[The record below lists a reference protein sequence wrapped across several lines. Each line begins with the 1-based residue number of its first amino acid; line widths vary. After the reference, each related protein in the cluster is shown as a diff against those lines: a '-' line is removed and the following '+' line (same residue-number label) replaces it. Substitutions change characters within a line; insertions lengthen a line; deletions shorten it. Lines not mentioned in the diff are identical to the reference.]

1 MNTRN
6 SKKKK
11 YYKGGYG
18 GGKNIKSDGGGG
30 GFGGGGFGGG
40 GGLGSGGGGG
50 LGSGGGGGMGRGG
63 GGGLGRGGGG
73 GGRGFGGGNYNQGY
87 FNGYLDGYNECI
99 NNINNI
105 PLMNSGI
112 IGNSEGG
119 KYDQYG
125 QKMDLN
131 DYKVE
136 GKEDEFLMVNI
147 ETIEDLIQLG
157 KDYGTKYP
165 KNKKY
170 NINLQIIADLVE
182 PLTNLNLLIGLKPI
196 KKQLVELILYFTLQL
211 DDKNNDLLHTVIEG
225 TPGTGKTEL
234 AEALSKV
241 YLKMGILKSNI
252 FRKVRINDLK
262 GEYLGHS
269 AAKTQEVL
277 ESCLGGVLFIDE
289 AYSLGNA
296 EGKNSKDVYS
306 KEIIDLINQWLT
318 EHKNDFICIIAGY
331 ANDLK
336 SSFFSF
342 NDGLERRFPIRF
354 SISGY
359 DSAELKEIFIKIV
372 HENKW
377 KINDDA
383 ITTQFIEEYKEY
395 FKFNGGDMEIL
406 FTKCKIA
413 HCKNLLR
420 IKDKSKKVIDKK
432 DIEDGFA
439 LFLENPQFA
448 NRKTKKRRL
457 SLSYVLIKALQ

>member
-1 MNTRN
+1 MDRRN

-11 YYKGGYG
+11 YYKSGGGYG
-18 GGKNIKSDGGGG
+18 GKNKEVNNHGYGYGVG
-30 GFGGGGFGGG
+30 E
-40 GGLGSGGGGG
+40 
-50 LGSGGGGGMGRGG
+50 
-63 GGGLGRGGGG
+63 
-73 GGRGFGGGNYNQGY
+73 GGNYYNQGY
-87 FNGYLDGYNECI
+87 FSGYLDGYHECL

-105 PLMNSGI
+105 PLINSHPYEKD
-112 IGNSEGG
+112 N
-119 KYDQYG
+119 YDQYG
-125 QKMDLN
+125 QKIEHGGGKGGDGG
-131 DYKVE
+131 KGE
-136 GKEDEFLMVNI
+136 GEEEFLMVNI

-165 KNKKY
+165 KDKKY

-182 PLTNLNLLIGLKPI
+182 PLTNLNLLVGLKPI

-241 YLKMGILKSNI
+241 YLKMGVVKNNI

-269 AAKTQEVL
+269 AAKTHEVL

-289 AYSLGNA
+289 
-296 EGKNSKDVYS
+296 
-306 KEIIDLINQWLT
+306 
-318 EHKNDFICIIAGY
+318 
-331 ANDLK
+331 
-336 SSFFSF
+336 
-342 NDGLERRFPIRF
+342 RFPIRF

-359 DSAELKEIFIKIV
+359 DSTELKEIFIKIV

-383 ITTQFIEEYKEY
+383 ITTEFIEQYKEY

-432 DIEDGFA
+432 DVEDSIT
-439 LFLENPQFA
+439 LFMENPQFA
-448 NRKTKKRRL
+448 DRKTKKEVYPYHMYL
-457 SLSYVLIKALQ
+457 

>member
-11 YYKGGYG
+11 YYKGGYS
-18 GGKNIKSDGGGG
+18 GGKNDKNSGEQGGGYG
-30 GFGGGGFGGG
+30 GYGG
-40 GGLGSGGGGG
+40 GSGGGY
-50 LGSGGGGGMGRGG
+50 GGGYGGEQV
-63 GGGLGRGGGG
+63 GGGG
-73 GGRGFGGGNYNQGY
+73 GGGGGGSGGGYNQGY
-87 FNGYLDGYNECI
+87 FNGYLDGYHECL
-99 NNINNI
+99 NNINNT
-105 PLMNSGI
+105 PLMKSGI
-112 IGNSEGG
+112 IGNSEKN

-125 QKMDLN
+125 QKIEPN
-131 DYKVE
+131 NYSVE
-136 GKEDEFLMVNI
+136 SKEEEFLMVNI

-211 DDKNNDLLHTVIEG
+211 DNKNNDLLHTVIEG

-241 YLKMGILKSNI
+241 YLKMGILSTNT

-331 ANDLK
+331 ADDLK

-359 DSAELKEIFIKIV
+359 DSTELKEIFIKIV

-383 ITTQFIEEYKEY
+383 ITTDYIEEYKEY

-420 IKDKSKKVIDKK
+420 IKDKVKKVIDKK
-432 DIEDGFA
+432 DIEDGVA
-439 LFLENPQFA
+439 LFMENPQFA
-448 NRKTKKRRL
+448 NRKTKKE
-457 SLSYVLIKALQ
+457 SYPYNMYL

>member
-1 MNTRN
+1 MDNHN

-11 YYKGGYG
+11 YYRGGYKGSSRASG
-18 GGKNIKSDGGGG
+18 GNSYNGV
-30 GFGGGGFGGG
+30 
-40 GGLGSGGGGG
+40 SGGGGG
-50 LGSGGGGGMGRGG
+50 GSSYGGGVGG
-63 GGGLGRGGGG
+63 GV
-73 GGRGFGGGNYNQGY
+73 YNQGY
-87 FNGYLDGYNECI
+87 VDGYLDGYHECL

-105 PLMNSGI
+105 SLVNTSIMKN
-112 IGNSEGG
+112 NKDENEN
-119 KYDQYG
+119 YDQYG
-125 QKMDLN
+125 QKI
-131 DYKVE
+131 E
-136 GKEDEFLMVNI
+136 PRSGSGSGGGCSEEFLMVNI

-165 KNKKY
+165 KDKKY
-170 NINLQIIADLVE
+170 NINLQIIADLIE

-241 YLKMGILKSNI
+241 YLKMGVVKNNV

-262 GEYLGHS
+262 GEYLGQS

-359 DSAELKEIFIKIV
+359 DSSELKEIFIKIV

-377 KINDDA
+377 KISDDA
-383 ITTQFIEEYKEY
+383 ITTEFIEQYKEY

-432 DIEDGFA
+432 DVEDSIT

-448 NRKTKKRRL
+448 DRKTKKEVYPYHMYL
-457 SLSYVLIKALQ
+457 

>member
-1 MNTRN
+1 MNTHN

-18 GGKNIKSDGGGG
+18 GEKNVKSSGGGSGGYGSGGYGGYGGGG
-30 GFGGGGFGGG
+30 GSFGGG
-40 GGLGSGGGGG
+40 GGYGGGGY
-50 LGSGGGGGMGRGG
+50 GGGDG
-63 GGGLGRGGGG
+63 
-73 GGRGFGGGNYNQGY
+73 GFGGGNYNQGY
-87 FNGYLDGYNECI
+87 FNGYLDGYHECF

-112 IGNSEGG
+112 IGNSEIN

-131 DYKVE
+131 DYSVD
-136 GKEDEFLMVNI
+136 GKEEEFLMVNI

-165 KNKKY
+165 KDKKY

-359 DSAELKEIFIKIV
+359 DSTELKEIFIKIV

-383 ITTQFIEEYKEY
+383 ITMEFIEEYKEY

-420 IKDKSKKVIDKK
+420 IKDKSKKIIDKK
-432 DIEDGFA
+432 DVEDGFA

-448 NRKTKKRRL
+448 NRKTKKEGYPYHMYL
-457 SLSYVLIKALQ
+457 

>member
-1 MNTRN
+1 MNRHN

-11 YYKGGYG
+11 YYKGGGY
-18 GGKNIKSDGGGG
+18 GGKNNQGEKYGKDNQGEGYGKDNQGEGYGKDNQREGYGKDNQREGYVYDFTEGIY
-30 GFGGGGFGGG
+30 
-40 GGLGSGGGGG
+40 SGGNG
-50 LGSGGGGGMGRGG
+50 
-63 GGGLGRGGGG
+63 
-73 GGRGFGGGNYNQGY
+73 YNQGY
-87 FNGYLDGYNECI
+87 FNGYIDGFHECL

-105 PLMNSGI
+105 PLVNSTPL
-112 IGNSEGG
+112 G
-119 KYDQYG
+119 KHEKNNYDQYG
-125 QKMDLN
+125 QKIEHGN
-131 DYKVE
+131 GGNG
-136 GKEDEFLMVNI
+136 GKGEEEFLMLNI

-165 KNKKY
+165 KDKKY
-170 NINLQIIADLVE
+170 NINLKIIADLVE

-241 YLKMGILKSNI
+241 YLKMGILTNNI

-359 DSAELKEIFIKIV
+359 DSTELKEIFIKIV
-372 HENKW
+372 HQNKW

-383 ITTQFIEEYKEY
+383 ITTEFIEQYKEY

-432 DIEDGFA
+432 DIEDSIT
-439 LFLENPQFA
+439 LFIENPQFA
-448 NRKTKKRRL
+448 DRKTKKEAN
-457 SLSYVLIKALQ
+457 SYPYHMYL

>member
-1 MNTRN
+1 M
-6 SKKKK
+6 
-11 YYKGGYG
+11 
-18 GGKNIKSDGGGG
+18 
-30 GFGGGGFGGG
+30 
-40 GGLGSGGGGG
+40 
-50 LGSGGGGGMGRGG
+50 
-63 GGGLGRGGGG
+63 
-73 GGRGFGGGNYNQGY
+73 
-87 FNGYLDGYNECI
+87 
-99 NNINNI
+99 
-105 PLMNSGI
+105 
-112 IGNSEGG
+112 
-119 KYDQYG
+119 
-125 QKMDLN
+125 
-131 DYKVE
+131 
-136 GKEDEFLMVNI
+136 
-147 ETIEDLIQLG
+147 
-157 KDYGTKYP
+157 
-165 KNKKY
+165 
-170 NINLQIIADLVE
+170 QIIADLIE
-182 PLTNLNLLIGLKPI
+182 PLTNLNQLVGLKPI

-241 YLKMGILKSNI
+241 YLKMGILTSNI

-262 GEYLGHS
+262 GEFLGHS

-354 SISGY
+354 SIAGY
-359 DSAELKEIFIKIV
+359 DSSELKEIFIKKV
-372 HENKW
+372 NENKW
-377 KINDDA
+377 TIQDDA
-383 ITTQFIEEYKEY
+383 ITTEFIELNKEY

-413 HCKNLLR
+413 HCK
-420 IKDKSKKVIDKK
+420 
-432 DIEDGFA
+432 
-439 LFLENPQFA
+439 
-448 NRKTKKRRL
+448 T
-457 SLSYVLIKALQ
+457 Y

>member
-11 YYKGGYG
+11 YYRGGYG
-18 GGKNIKSDGGGG
+18 GSGTGVVGAGGVGGGG
-30 GFGGGGFGGG
+30 SGAGGVGGGVGVGGV
-40 GGLGSGGGGG
+40 
-50 LGSGGGGGMGRGG
+50 
-63 GGGLGRGGGG
+63 GG
-73 GGRGFGGGNYNQGY
+73 GGRGAGGVGGGGAGGVGGSSYNQGY
-87 FNGYLDGYNECI
+87 IDGYLDGYHECL
-99 NNINNI
+99 NNINNTFLI
-105 PLMNSGI
+105 NSVPLSN
-112 IGNSEGG
+112 NEKD
-119 KYDQYG
+119 KYDEYG
-125 QKMDLN
+125 QRIDTNGFSDISKG
-131 DYKVE
+131 E
-136 GKEDEFLMVNI
+136 EEFLLVNI

-182 PLTNLNLLIGLKPI
+182 PLTNLNLLIGLKQI

-241 YLKMGILKSNI
+241 YLKMGILKNNI

-269 AAKTQEVL
+269 AAKTQDVL

-289 AYSLGNA
+289 AYSLGNT

-306 KEIIDLINQWLT
+306 KEIINLINQWLT

-359 DSAELKEIFIKIV
+359 DSTELKEIFIKIV

-383 ITTQFIEEYKEY
+383 ITTEFIEQNKEY

-420 IKDKSKKVIDKK
+420 IKDKVKKVIDKK
-432 DIEDGFA
+432 DIEDSMV

-448 NRKTKKRRL
+448 DRKTKKEG
-457 SLSYVLIKALQ
+457 YPYNMYI

>member
-1 MNTRN
+1 MNRHN

-18 GGKNIKSDGGGG
+18 GGGYGGSMGGYGSGVGGGG
-30 GFGGGGFGGG
+30 GSGGYGGGSGSGMGGG
-40 GGLGSGGGGG
+40 SGSGMGGGV
-50 LGSGGGGGMGRGG
+50 
-63 GGGLGRGGGG
+63 
-73 GGRGFGGGNYNQGY
+73 YNQGY
-87 FNGYLDGYNECI
+87 VDGYVDGYYECL

-105 PLMNSGI
+105 PLINSDI
-112 IGNSEGG
+112 MKNN
-119 KYDQYG
+119 KDANANYDQYG
-125 QKMDLN
+125 QKIELCS
-131 DYKVE
+131 E
-136 GKEDEFLMVNI
+136 GSKGDKGGKGDKGEEEFLMLNI

-165 KNKKY
+165 KDKKY
-170 NINLQIIADLVE
+170 NINLQIIADLIE
-182 PLTNLNLLIGLKPI
+182 PLTNLNLLVGLKPI

-241 YLKMGILKSNI
+241 YLKMGVVKNNI

-359 DSAELKEIFIKIV
+359 DSTELKEIFIKIV

-383 ITTQFIEEYKEY
+383 ITTEFIEQYKEY

-432 DIEDGFA
+432 DVEDSIT
-439 LFLENPQFA
+439 LFIENPQFA
-448 NRKTKKRRL
+448 DRKTKKEVYPYHMYL
-457 SLSYVLIKALQ
+457 

>member
-1 MNTRN
+1 MDRRN

-11 YYKGGYG
+11 YYK
-18 GGKNIKSDGGGG
+18 
-30 GFGGGGFGGG
+30 
-40 GGLGSGGGGG
+40 SGGGYVGKNKEVNNHSYG
-50 LGSGGGGGMGRGG
+50 YGVGE
-63 GGGLGRGGGG
+63 
-73 GGRGFGGGNYNQGY
+73 GGNHYNQGY
-87 FNGYLDGYNECI
+87 FNGYLDGYHECL

-105 PLMNSGI
+105 PLINSHPYEK
-112 IGNSEGG
+112 GN
-119 KYDQYG
+119 YDQYG
-125 QKMDLN
+125 QKIEHGGDGG
-131 DYKVE
+131 KV
-136 GKEDEFLMVNI
+136 GKGDGEEEFLMVNI

-165 KNKKY
+165 KDKKY

-182 PLTNLNLLIGLKPI
+182 PLTNLNLLVGLKPI

-241 YLKMGILKSNI
+241 YLKMGVVKNNI

-269 AAKTQEVL
+269 AAKTHEVL

-359 DSAELKEIFIKIV
+359 DSTELKEIFIKIV

-383 ITTQFIEEYKEY
+383 ITTEFIEQYKEY

-432 DIEDGFA
+432 DVEDSIT
-439 LFLENPQFA
+439 LFMENPQFA
-448 NRKTKKRRL
+448 DRKTKKEVYPYHMYL
-457 SLSYVLIKALQ
+457 